1 MDPLSQIPCNPISKE
16 TLRSYNNIDIVT
28 HSQRYRGKIMAIDVS
43 DNGHQY

>member
-1 MDPLSQIPCNPISKE
+1 MDHLSQIPSNPISKE

-28 HSQRYRGKIMAIDVS
+28 YSPCYRGKIITIDVS